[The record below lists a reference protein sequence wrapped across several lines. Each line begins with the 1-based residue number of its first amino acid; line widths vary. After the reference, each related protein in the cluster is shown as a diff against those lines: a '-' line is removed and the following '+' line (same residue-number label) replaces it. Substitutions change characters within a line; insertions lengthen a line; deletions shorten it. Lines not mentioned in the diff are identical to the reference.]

1 MISKEKK
8 MKKEYLK
15 PEAEYLE
22 LYAEEDL
29 ADIGG
34 DGNMSGGLGD
44 GDMED
49 GWV

>member
-22 LYAEEDL
+22 LYAEENL
-29 ADIGG
+29 ADIDGA
-34 DGNMSGGLGD
+34 GNMSGNFEIGEGD
-44 GDMED
+44 D